1 MGELCQ
7 TINGIACA
15 VLDDGYKA
23 SFSNSGTSSASRK
36 IKCAWTDAPALK
48 SYLLTANNTTI
59 SGFTFEVGEEH
70 PLYVGLFV
78 DTVDIEPLNGLFK
91 EAVLVVGYK
100 PSEFDPL
107 EPTVI
112 REDRIG
118 IASNVVP
125 LMKESFKFGDGKSG
139 ERDADYLVAYI
150 HYSVTFKNVSTVPIG
165 AVMTCYSK
173 VHSGTMTVKIGSG
186 SSTTVPGDQV
196 LYNGIEDIVVG
207 YTSSGPQKFDVTHNF
222 LIAPI
227 SLQKEYNPYSTA
239 GNVWDRFEVVTPT
252 KYGTANFSSLGV

>member
-23 SFSNSGTSSASRK
+23 SFSNSGTNSAVRR
-36 IKCAWTDAPALK
+36 IKCAWADAPALK
-48 SYLLTANNTTI
+48 TYLLTANNTTI

-70 PLYVGLFV
+70 PVYGGLFA
-78 DTVDIEPLNGLFK
+78 DTVDIEPLSGLFK
-91 EAVLVVGYK
+91 DAILNVAYK
-100 PSEFDPL
+100 PSEFDPT

-118 IASNVVP
+118 IASEVFP

-139 ERDADYLVAYI
+139 SRDAEYLVAYL
-150 HYSVTFKNVSTVPIG
+150 HYSVTLKNVSTVPIG
-165 AVMTCYSK
+165 AVINCLNK
-173 VHSGTMTVKIGSG
+173 VHSGTMTVKIGNG
-186 SSTTVPGDQV
+186 SSTTVPGNQV

-222 LIAPI
+222 LVAPI

-239 GNVWDRFEVVTPT
+239 ANVWDRFEVVTPT